1 MKPVMP
7 AALGAAFLLATITSG
22 MALATTGARSEL
34 LLSVQL
40 GQSGGARAVVLGCDP
55 DAGAH
60 PDPKA
65 ACDRL
70 REVDGDFD
78 RLDVSPGVHCTE
90 EYDPHLVRATGTW
103 QGSPVSFERT
113 YGNACELAAGTGE
126 VFMF

>member
-7 AALGAAFLLATITSG
+7 AALGAALLIATITSG
-22 MALATTGARSEL
+22 MALATAGARSEL

-40 GQSGGARAVVLGCDP
+40 GRSGGARAVTLTCDP
-55 DAGAH
+55 DGGMH
-60 PDPKA
+60 PDPRA

-70 REVDGDFD
+70 RGVAGDLA

-103 QGSPVSFERT
+103 HGSPVAFERA
-113 YGNACELAAGTGE
+113 YGNACELVAGTGE
-126 VFMF
+126 VFIF